1 MQCIKK
7 FTLENFREIRMQ
19 NNEVCFVA
27 TRDYA
32 VNEDD
37 EIGTKIE

>member
-1 MQCIKK
+1 LKISGK
-7 FTLENFREIRMQ
+7 F
-19 NNEVCFVA
+19 EVCFVA